1 MKVKIYLWGL
11 AAVALLASSSC
22 KPKQNAYAQVYEV
35 AKAKPIVYTE
45 PVVSEPENSGVEEI
59 AAVAEE
65 DERPI
70 VTRIPQQP
78 AVASVQTEPEPAAS
92 TNFRKE
98 QLTSSDGG
106 SILRYSVVIGSFVI
120 KANASSLQ
128 KKMQNEGYRPV
139 LAQNAEGLYRLL
151 LASFSDRASA
161 VAEKERIKNRFNDAW
176 LLEQDL

>member
-1 MKVKIYLWGL
+1 MKAKIYLWGL

-45 PVVSEPENSGVEEI
+45 PVVSEPEDNAVEEI
-59 AAVAEE
+59 AVAEE

-92 TNFRKE
+92 TDFRKE
-98 QLTSSDGG
+98 QLTSADGG
-106 SILRYSVVIGSFVI
+106 SIQRYSVVIGSFAN
-120 KANASSLQ
+120 KTNASSL
-128 KKMQNEGYRPV
+128 KETMQDAGYRPV
-139 LAQNAEGLYRLL
+139 LAQNAQGMYRVL

-161 VAEKERIKNRFNDAW
+161 VAEKERIKNRFSDAW